1 MITNYLTI
9 LQESLEK
16 KNGILDK
23 LQEISKKQAL
33 LLKSNELEWD
43 KYDACVDEKTA
54 LIEEL
59 EHIDEGF
66 DTLYQRIAG
75 ELKQDRARY
84 SVQIA
89 ILQDSIREIM
99 DKSMSIQ
106 ALESRNKET
115 VELHFKRERSRLG
128 TNRKSARVA
137 YDYYKSSSGADVV
150 APQFLD
156 KKK

>member
-9 LQESLEK
+9 LEESLEK

-23 LQEISKKQAL
+23 LQEISKKQVL
-33 LLKSNELEWD
+33 LLESEELDWD
-43 KYDACVDEKTA
+43 EYDACVNEKSA

-59 EHIDEGF
+59 EYIDEGF

-75 ELKQDRARY
+75 ELKQDRSRY

-106 ALESRNKET
+106 ALEIRNKDA
-115 VELHFKRERSRLG
+115 VELHFKRERSKMG
-128 TNRKSARVA
+128 SNRKAARVA
-137 YDYYKSSSGADVV
+137 YDYYKSSNGTDMVQ
-150 APQFLD
+150 PQFLD

>member
-9 LQESLEK
+9 LEESLEK

-23 LQEISKKQAL
+23 LQEISKKQVL
-33 LLKSNELEWD
+33 LLESEELDWD
-43 KYDACVDEKTA
+43 EYDACVNEKSV
-54 LIEEL
+54 LVEEL

-66 DTLYQRIAG
+66 DTLYQRIAR
-75 ELKQDRARY
+75 ELKQDRTRY

-106 ALESRNKET
+106 ALETRNKDA
-115 VELHFKRERSRLG
+115 VELHFKRERFKMGS
-128 TNRKSARVA
+128 NRKAARVA
-137 YDYYKSSSGADVV
+137 YDYYKSSNGTDMVQ
-150 APQFLD
+150 PQFLD